1 MKNLI
6 LCFCLLFSV
15 AVYAGGSKMINV
27 DLDDKGTQIVKAELD
42 LDDLY
47 YYIDTNAC
55 ICWVAKIL
63 GGSNTISVFDCKN
76 LSAYPKLEQYLSKCE
91 FTSTP
96 VVAVPVNE
104 VLKAEEPKA
113 TTKEKKAK

>member
-1 MKNLI
+1 MKKII
-6 LCFCLLFSV
+6 LLSCLFLSV
-15 AVYAGGSKMINV
+15 AVYAGGSKMVNV

-42 LDDLY
+42 IDDLY

-55 ICWVAKIL
+55 VCWVAKIL
-63 GGSNTISVFDCKN
+63 GGASAVSVFDCKN

-91 FTSTP
+91 FSSSP

-104 VLKAEEPKA
+104 VLKTEEQKA
-113 TTKEKKAK
+113 TSKEKKTK